1 MNKGSQLSTLR
12 SCTPIL
18 QGCHLAVELLAGIS
32 GFGFSGSLW
41 NVGSEPGSVDG
52 VQAFEVGACDFV
64 SVICVSDRTSG
75 SWLTFELVFQVCYIA
90 HSSDMM
96 GSKNLTTFW

>member
-1 MNKGSQLSTLR
+1 
-12 SCTPIL
+12 
-18 QGCHLAVELLAGIS
+18 
-32 GFGFSGSLW
+32 
-41 NVGSEPGSVDG
+41 VDG
-52 VQAFEVGACDFV
+52 AQAFEVGACDFV
-64 SVICVSDRTSG
+64 SVFCVSDRTSG